1 MIIVESK
8 RKKLEGLKKKY
19 PDAIIADVTSKSNNA
34 LRKLSPFYPWGD
46 IPIPYTPNMV
56 ATCVEAVWQGLKVF
70 ENADV
75 DVDTFTNAKMRG
87 LKRTTKK
94 YGKILGHRRGVNGH
108 VLFDY
113 LEARKRIYIRSYK
126 WMLENKALDIIIRMR
141 EASQTKTIILL
152 DYNTNCDIFNL
163 SKPLS
168 HAYLVKA
175 YVEGIFPF
183 EDVKKK
189 IIHHHYY
196 CGRRTRS
203 WTTEETVFKEIQP
216 NGKQDPQL
224 LIEFD
229 F

>member
-75 DVDTFTNAKMRG
+75 NIETFRNETMRG
-87 LKRTTKK
+87 LKRTTNK

-108 VLFDY
+108 VLFGY
-113 LEARKRIYIRSYK
+113 LEARKRIYIRTYR
-126 WMLENKALDIIIRMR
+126 WMLEHKAFDIIKRIRV
-141 EASQTKTIILL
+141 ASTSKTIILL
-152 DYNTNCDIFNL
+152 DYNTNCDVNNL

-168 HAYLVKA
+168 HAFLVKA
-175 YVEGIFPF
+175 YVEGLFPF
-183 EDVKKK
+183 EDVKEK

-196 CGRRTRS
+196 CGRKTIS
-203 WTTEETVFKEIQP
+203 WTTEEMVFKEVQSNVKP
-216 NGKQDPQL
+216 DPQL

>member
-75 DVDTFTNAKMRG
+75 DVDTFTKAKMRG

-126 WMLENKALDIIIRMR
+126 WMLENKAFDIIRRMR
-141 EASQTKTIILL
+141 EVSQTKTIILL

-196 CGRRTRS
+196 CGRTTRS
-203 WTTEETVFKEIQP
+203 WTTEETVFKEIP
-216 NGKQDPQL
+216 TNVKQDPQL